1 VATPSPRAI
10 VSSVRAFAR
19 RNNIFQPGPLVVAVS
34 GGTDSVALALIL
46 AELKEEFGLVLHIA
60 HFDHR
65 TRPRAAAKD
74 AAFVASVAD
83 HIGAPIRVGRAVS
96 AVKSEDDARR
106 ERYLFLRRVASELDA
121 TAIATGHTL
130 DDQAETVLLHLT
142 RGSGV
147 AGAAGMRPLRDGI
160 GRPLLAIGRRETAA
174 ICRAAKIRPRE
185 DTSNR
190 SLKFARNRVRL
201 KVLPELAKINPQIRA
216 ALARFAD
223 AAAQIEGSAGESR
236 KASELD
242 AATAGAHLNA
252 AIELASLPVAAAAR
266 ERVLAERWQAAGGII
281 LSARHRAALGA
292 LAATTAGTQRIDL
305 PGGNAIREYGT
316 LRFALRA
323 SAAAAANSQHV
334 DTRDTARQT
343 APTPLARGTSVEWHG
358 WRITLDMP
366 ADGLPFA
373 ATVDA
378 SSAPRLAVRAR
389 RPGDRIA
396 GAGKLQDVFVDA
408 KVPSRSR
415 DDWPVLTLDD
425 VVVWVPGLTPP
436 PRTGRIRLAV
446 APSEALPERTAAGL
460 TPRRVTRRNLRK

>member
-1 VATPSPRAI
+1 MATPSPRAI

-46 AELKEEFGLVLHIA
+46 AELREEFGLVLHIA

-65 TRPRAAAKD
+65 TRRRAAARD

-160 GRPLLAIGRRETAA
+160 ARPLLTIGRRETAA

-185 DTSNR
+185 DSSNR

-223 AAAQIEGSAGESR
+223 AAAEIESG
-236 KASELD
+236 LPTD
-242 AATAGAHLNA
+242 AA
-252 AIELASLPVAAAAR
+252 SR
-266 ERVLAERWQAAGGII
+266 ERALAERWQAATGTS

-292 LAATTAGTQRIDL
+292 LAGSTDGTRSIDL
-305 PGGNAIREYGT
+305 PGGSAVREYDT
-316 LRFALRA
+316 LRFVLRA
-323 SAAAAANSQHV
+323 AAPQ
-334 DTRDTARQT
+334 RDERGPVAHKDAPEKDDVGQT

-366 ADGLPFA
+366 ADGLPFSA
-373 ATVDA
+373 SVDA
-378 SSAPRLAVRAR
+378 ASAPRLAVRAR
-389 RPGDRIA
+389 RPGDRIR
-396 GAGKLQDVFVDA
+396 GRGKLQDVFVDA

-415 DDWPVLTLDD
+415 DAWPVLTLDD

-436 PRTGRIRLAV
+436 PRTGTILV
-446 APSEALPERTAAGL
+446 AAGPVGT
-460 TPRRVTRRNLRK
+460 TPMVGEAAFTSSSQNRQVASMSDDRPRGKKRGRP